1 VDELET
7 SGRYKLPDICNRTEK
22 YFRWGILLRLMTEE
36 LVEGLKKLKLGALL
50 NLVVIVVLLAGIG
63 IVFASLMLMPG
74 GQTMPMDPRSIA
86 LMISVVG
93 AILIIVAVIIA
104 IAITAYVM
112 WFIATGHLK
121 RHNSALGIG
130 RTGMIF
136 QIVAVVLLIIGEI
149 ISAALT
155 QNPAAIAGAVPGFF
169 GSIIIAFAFGII
181 AFLLFLVGEI
191 LFGIMVMKLAEEPNV
206 ESGFKVTGILY
217 IVAIVLMLIPFTGA
231 VGCILLL
238 VSVILI
244 YIFAGRSLETLTVS

>member
-1 VDELET
+1 MDEPET
-7 SGRYKLPDICNRTEK
+7 TSKYKLPDLSNRTEK
-22 YFRWGILLRLMTEE
+22 YFKWGIPLRLMTEE

-50 NLVVIVVLLAGIG
+50 YLVAIVVLLAGMG
-63 IVFASLMLMPG
+63 IVFASLMLG
-74 GQTMPMDPRSIA
+74 GQMMPPMDPGSIA

-136 QIVAVVLLIIGEI
+136 QIVAVVLIIGFLIII
-149 ISAALT
+149 AALPLPT
-155 QNPAAIAGAVPGFF
+155 KNPAAIAGAVAGIF
-169 GSIIIAFAFGII
+169 GGIII
-181 AFLLFLVGEI
+181 AFLLSLVGEI

>member
-1 VDELET
+1 
-7 SGRYKLPDICNRTEK
+7 
-22 YFRWGILLRLMTEE
+22 MTEE

-50 NLVVIVVLLAGIG
+50 NLVAIVVLLAGMG
-63 IVFASLMLMPG
+63 IVFASLMPG
-74 GQTMPMDPRSIA
+74 GQMGQMDPKNMEY
-86 LMISVVG
+86 MIYAASG
-93 AILIIVAVIIA
+93 LIIAAII
-104 IAITAYVM
+104 ICITAFIIGIIAYVM

-136 QIVAVVLLIIGEI
+136 QIVAVVLLIIGFLI
-149 ISAALT
+149 IIPAALT
-155 QNPAAIAGAVPGFF
+155 ENPAAIAGAFAGLF
-169 GSIIIAFAFGII
+169 GSIIIAF
-181 AFLLFLVGEI
+181 LLSLVGAI

-231 VGCILLL
+231 VGCILSL

>member
-1 VDELET
+1 MDEPET
-7 SGRYKLPDICNRTEK
+7 TSKYKLPDICNRTEK
-22 YFRWGILLRLMTEE
+22 YFKWGIPLRLMTEE

-50 NLVVIVVLLAGIG
+50 YLVAIVVLLAGMG
-63 IVFASLMLMPG
+63 IVFASLMLG
-74 GQTMPMDPRSIA
+74 GQMMPPMDPGSIA

-93 AILIIVAVIIA
+93 AAILIIVAVIIA

-136 QIVAVVLLIIGEI
+136 QIVAVVLIIGFLIII
-149 ISAALT
+149 AALPLPT
-155 QNPAAIAGAVPGFF
+155 KNPAAIAGAVAGIF
-169 GSIIIAFAFGII
+169 GGIII
-181 AFLLFLVGEI
+181 AFLLSLVGEI

-217 IVAIVLMLIPFTGA
+217 IVAIVLTLIPFIRA
-231 VGCILLL
+231 VGSILSL

>member
-1 VDELET
+1 MRWLDELET
-7 SGRYKLPDICNRTEK
+7 TSKYKLPDLSNRTEK

-50 NLVVIVVLLAGIG
+50 YLVAIVVLLAGMG

-74 GQTMPMDPRSIA
+74 GQTMPMDPGSIA
-86 LMISVVG
+86 LMISFVG

-104 IAITAYVM
+104 IVITAYVM

-136 QIVAVVLLIIGEI
+136 QIVAVVLLIIEEI

-155 QNPAAIAGAVPGFF
+155 QNPAAIVGAVLGFF
-169 GSIIIAFAFGII
+169 DSISI
-181 AFLLFLVGEI
+181 AFLLYLVGEI

-217 IVAIVLMLIPFTGA
+217 IVAIVLTLIPFIGA
-231 VGCILLL
+231 VGCILSL

>member
-1 VDELET
+1 MDEPET
-7 SGRYKLPDICNRTEK
+7 TSKYKLPDICNRTEK
-22 YFRWGILLRLMTEE
+22 YFKWGIPLRLMTEE

-50 NLVVIVVLLAGIG
+50 YLVVIVVLLAGMG
-63 IVFASLMLMPG
+63 IVFASLMLG
-74 GQTMPMDPRSIA
+74 GQMMPPMDPGSIA

-181 AFLLFLVGEI
+181 AFLLSLVGEI